1 MNGLNRR
8 LLNRR
13 LLNRCLSILAVFVL
27 AGCNGFPNGD
37 ALGNGGLGS
46 NDGAVL
52 LEQLSLERINRARLS
67 PGAEAVSAGITLNEG
82 VPGADRLDTT
92 PKQALAM
99 NDQLTQAARAH
110 SQDMLDRDYFAH
122 DSPEGTTPADRV
134 NNAGYVFTAA
144 GENLAWRGTTGG
156 LDNAS
161 VVEDQH
167 LDLFVD
173 KDVQGRGHRVIM
185 LGGGFQEL
193 GIGIVRGNFTQ
204 GGTVFDSIMQ
214 AQNYGTPT
222 SSGTFVLGVVYNDAN
237 GNGQYD
243 YGEGVASATVSLGS
257 TSKTTNAA
265 GGYSFK
271 VLQAGTYGLR
281 FASGQTSTLTIA
293 DGAPNIKVDLVD
305 GTNVLVNL
313 GLGSL

>member
-1 MNGLNRR
+1 
-8 LLNRR
+8 
-13 LLNRCLSILAVFVL
+13 
-27 AGCNGFPNGD
+27 
-37 ALGNGGLGS
+37 
-46 NDGAVL
+46 
-52 LEQLSLERINRARLS
+52 
-67 PGAEAVSAGITLNEG
+67 
-82 VPGADRLDTT
+82 
-92 PKQALAM
+92 
-99 NDQLTQAARAH
+99 
-110 SQDMLDRDYFAH
+110 
-122 DSPEGTTPADRV
+122 
-134 NNAGYVFTAA
+134 
-144 GENLAWRGTTGG
+144 
-156 LDNAS
+156 
-161 VVEDQH
+161 
-167 LDLFVD
+167 
-173 KDVQGRGHRVIM
+173 
-185 LGGGFQEL
+185 
-193 GIGIVRGNFTQ
+193 
-204 GGTVFDSIMQ
+204 MQ